1 MIREIN
7 KSQFGKN
14 LSIKTEGGR
23 AMKLTIDFSEPVF
36 ARETV
41 LQIQPTDLNDFY
53 AGASDFDKNNIFFM
67 LLTSL
72 HHYEDLGDK
81 VRAAHLSF
89 LAACYLFIALTPPG
103 SCLLALHYINT

>member
-1 MIREIN
+1 
-7 KSQFGKN
+7 
-14 LSIKTEGGR
+14 
-23 AMKLTIDFSEPVF
+23 MKLTIDFSEPVF
-36 ARETV
+36 ARDTV

-53 AGASDFDKNNIFFM
+53 TGASDFDKNNIFFM

-103 SCLLALHYINT
+103 SCLLALHYIKKAIALHDTPEYRKWLALMEKGN

>member
-1 MIREIN
+1 
-7 KSQFGKN
+7 
-14 LSIKTEGGR
+14 
-23 AMKLTIDFSEPVF
+23 MKLTIDFSEPVF

-53 AGASDFDKNNIFFM
+53 AGASDFDKHNIFFM

-103 SCLLALHYINT
+103 SCLLALHYIKQAIALHDTPEYRKWLALMEKGN